1 MSNIKLKKIWFVSP
15 DWELQEGYI
24 NSYYW
29 WKDQEDMCDYPH
41 NYEIYEEDGNRRVGC
56 VISEENIFDN
66 ESTARHMYKGMLDI
80 AIKQKRKLIEQL
92 ENEVEDLVNKKLS
105 C

>member
-1 MSNIKLKKIWFVSP
+1 MADINLKKIWYISS

-24 NSYYW
+24 NEYYW
-29 WKDQEDMCDYPH
+29 WQDQIDMCDYPH

-56 VISEENIFDN
+56 AISEEDIFDN
-66 ESTARHMYKGMLDI
+66 ESIAKHMYKGMLDI

-92 ENEVEDLVNKKLS
+92 ESEVEDLVNKKLS

>member
-24 NSYYW
+24 NAYYW

-41 NYEIYEEDGNRRVGC
+41 NYEIYEGDGNRRIGC
-56 VISEENIFDN
+56 VISEEDIFDN
-66 ESTARHMYKGMLDI
+66 ELTAKHMYKGMLDI

-92 ENEVEDLVNKKLS
+92 ESEVEDLVNKKFS